1 MKTRMK
7 RRYLIHATKIRFR
20 KPRQRDPHGKQEPI
34 VLERSARLNLG
45 SERGDKGDGVDG
57 GDRDDKA
64 GGREREGE
72 GGIVR

>member
-1 MKTRMK
+1 MK
-7 RRYLIHATKIRFR
+7 RRYFIHATKIRFR

-45 SERGDKGDGVDG
+45 PEKGDKVDG

-64 GGREREGE
+64 DRREREGGDGE
-72 GGIVR
+72 GIVT

>member
-45 SERGDKGDGVDG
+45 PEKGDKVDG

-64 GGREREGE
+64 DRREG
-72 GGIVR
+72 GNGIVR

>member
-45 SERGDKGDGVDG
+45 PERGDKGDQVDG

-64 GGREREGE
+64 DGREG
-72 GGIVR
+72 GKGIVR

>member
-7 RRYLIHATKIRFR
+7 RRYFIHATKIRFR
-20 KPRQRDPHGKQEPI
+20 EPRQRDPHGKQEPI
-34 VLERSARLNLG
+34 VPKRSARLNLG

-64 GGREREGE
+64 DGRKGGK
-72 GGIVR
+72 GIVR